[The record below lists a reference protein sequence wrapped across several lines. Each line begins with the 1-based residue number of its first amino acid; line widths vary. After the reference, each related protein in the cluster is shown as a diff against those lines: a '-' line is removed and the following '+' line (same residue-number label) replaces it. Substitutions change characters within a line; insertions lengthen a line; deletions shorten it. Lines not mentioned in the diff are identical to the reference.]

1 MADEKTGSFL
11 DEDFSSNYYD
21 YAVIRGYAEMMRQ
34 VQLTDGQI
42 DCSKLGRTLIHEHVL
57 VGMPGWNLDLKA
69 PKFVRAEALA
79 RAVDRLQ
86 ELQSHN
92 CHTVVDPCPMD
103 LGRDVEFV
111 AEVAQKS
118 GANIICATGV
128 YNEFEGI
135 PYTFRSMP
143 REDILELYIRE
154 ITEGIG
160 DTGIKAGVIKIA
172 TGPDPASE
180 YEQKMIGVAAEA
192 SRITGVPII
201 SHTNIA
207 SHGHQQVDF
216 VEAHGGRADCLVVGH
231 SGDRDD
237 LAYQISIAK
246 RNAFVGLDRF
256 GMEFLL
262 PDALRMKNLVDL
274 VRAGHRDRIL
284 VSQDSVLCLLGRM
297 GDDLAALAPMWSI
310 THIFEHILPGLAE
323 IGLSAEDIEKI
334 LIDNPRRL
342 FANAADQLTH
352 SH

>member
-1 MADEKTGSFL
+1 MT
-11 DEDFSSNYYD
+11 
-21 YAVIRGYAEMMRQ
+21 RQ

-42 DCSKLGRTLIHEHVL
+42 DCSALGRTLIHEHVL

-69 PKFVRAEALA
+69 PKFVRAEAMA

-92 CHTVVDPCPMD
+92 CNTIVDPCPMD

-118 GANIICATGV
+118 GVNVICATGV
-128 YNEFEGI
+128 YSESEGI

-143 REDILELYIRE
+143 REDILELYVKE
-154 ITEGIG
+154 ITDGVG
-160 DTGIKAGVIKIA
+160 HTGIKAGVIKIA
-172 TGPDPASE
+172 TGNDPASE
-180 YEQKMIGVAAEA
+180 YEEKMIGVAAEA

-201 SHTNIA
+201 SHTGTSHVMA
-207 SHGHQQVDF
+207 VHGHRQIDI

-237 LAYQISIAK
+237 SAYQISIAQ

-256 GMEFLL
+256 GLEFIL
-262 PDALRMKNLVDL
+262 PDALRMKNLLEL

-284 VSQDSVLCLLGRM
+284 MSQDYPVCLKGRLGPE
-297 GDDLAALAPMWSI
+297 LAKLAPKWSI

-323 IGLSAEDIEKI
+323 LGLSADDVEKI
-334 LIDNPRRL
+334 LVDNPRRL
-342 FANAADQLTH
+342 FANAAANQLPQ
-352 SH
+352 SAGRMVV

>member
-1 MADEKTGSFL
+1 MT
-11 DEDFSSNYYD
+11 
-21 YAVIRGYAEMMRQ
+21 RQ

-57 VGMPGWNLDLKA
+57 VGMPGWNLDLRA
-69 PKFVRAEALA
+69 PKFVRAEAMA

-86 ELQSHN
+86 ELRSHN
-92 CHTVVDPCPMD
+92 CNTIVDPCPMD

-118 GANIICATGV
+118 GINIVCATGV
-128 YNEFEGI
+128 YNEAEGI

-143 REDILELYIRE
+143 REDVLELYVKE
-154 ITEGIG
+154 ITEGVG

-172 TGPDPASE
+172 TGPNPPSE

-192 SRITGVPII
+192 SRITRVPII

-207 SHGHQQVDF
+207 SHGHRQIDL

-237 LAYQISIAK
+237 PAYQISIAR

-256 GMEFLL
+256 GIEFIL
-262 PDALRMKNLVDL
+262 PDALRMKNLAEL
-274 VRAGHRDRIL
+274 VQAGHRDRIL
-284 VSQDSVLCLLGRM
+284 ISQDHPLCLLGRM
-297 GDDLAALAPMWSI
+297 GPDIAKQLSTWRI
-310 THIFEHILPGLAE
+310 THIFQRILPELAKL
-323 IGLSAEDIEKI
+323 GMSGDDVEKI
-334 LIDNPRRL
+334 LVDNPRRL
-342 FANAADQLTH
+342 FANAANQAH

>member
-1 MADEKTGSFL
+1 MA
-11 DEDFSSNYYD
+11 
-21 YAVIRGYAEMMRQ
+21 RQ

-42 DCSKLGRTLIHEHVL
+42 DCSRLGRTLIHEHVL

-69 PKFVRAEALA
+69 PRFLRSEAMA

-86 ELQSHN
+86 ELKSYDCN
-92 CHTVVDPCPMD
+92 TIVDPCPMD

-118 GANIICATGV
+118 RVNIVCATGV
-128 YNEFEGI
+128 YNEFEGV

-143 REDILELYIRE
+143 REDILELYVKE
-154 ITEGIG
+154 ITEGVG
-160 DTGIKAGVIKIA
+160 TTGIRAGVIKIA
-172 TGPDPASE
+172 TGHDPATE

-201 SHTNIA
+201 SHTQIA
-207 SHGHQQVDF
+207 SHGHQQVDI

-237 LAYQISIAK
+237 SAYQISIAE

-256 GMEFLL
+256 GLEMIL
-262 PDALRMKNLVDL
+262 PDELRMKNLVEL

-284 VSQDSVLCLLGRM
+284 MSQDHPLCLLGRM
-297 GDDLAALAPMWSI
+297 GPQVAALAPVWSI
-310 THIFEHILPGLAE
+310 THIF
-323 IGLSAEDIEKI
+323 
-334 LIDNPRRL
+334 
-342 FANAADQLTH
+342 
-352 SH
+352 